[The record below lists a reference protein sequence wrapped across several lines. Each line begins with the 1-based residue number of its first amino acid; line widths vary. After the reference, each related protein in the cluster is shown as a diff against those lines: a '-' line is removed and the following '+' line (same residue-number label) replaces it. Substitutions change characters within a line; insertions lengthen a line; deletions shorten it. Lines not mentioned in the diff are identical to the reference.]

1 MSPDDHPD
9 QMVLGQV
16 STQARLYGRAVDQL
30 AVERRL
36 DEVAHGALP
45 AVLGAALG
53 RELGGHEGVVRID
66 SIDIAFAID
75 RRALDGGELAAR
87 WAARL
92 GTAIAER
99 LRRPD
104 GGGVARFA
112 SYGHF
117 VAAYLEHRF
126 AVALHP
132 RFAFADFAP
141 LEHLTP
147 ADAAIE
153 LLGARPAYLAEL
165 ARQGQRHGR
174 AAWLAER
181 LDDARAEALL
191 ERVFASTRP
200 VAPGVAALRTLMAD
214 APAAW
219 RLHAPA
225 RAALAL
231 ALSRLAAADR
241 TDDEAVPATLAL
253 ARLVTAFDLVARERP
268 EALAP
273 IAAGKAAVLAAL
285 GAASAALQRERAF
298 LDMLLA
304 DGGWRKLAATVA
316 AAMAPVP
323 VQEDAEPGERPSA
336 AKKPRTPAP
345 LVLHSPFAGV
355 ALALPVL
362 RSLGLADRLHPDQFR
377 ALLTAMIA
385 PDTASEDPAAM
396 LAAFLVPRHDPHP
409 APPWPALPDDD
420 AAERSAESWAA
431 FVLQAFA
438 ARLSGLQG
446 STPAYLRRQFLHGRG
461 ELVME
466 DKALVVRLAR
476 PALAIV
482 LTMAGMVGDQGA
494 LPWLGDRRLRIE
506 LT

>member
-1 MSPDDHPD
+1 MNRDDRPD

-16 STQARLYGRAVDQL
+16 STQARLFGRAVDRL

-36 DEVAHGALP
+36 DEVARGALP
-45 AVLGAALG
+45 GALGAALG

-66 SIDIAFAID
+66 TIDVAFAID

-92 GTAIAER
+92 GTAIAGR
-99 LRRPD
+99 LRRAD
-104 GGGVARFA
+104 GAGVARFA

-132 RFAFADFAP
+132 RFAFADFAA

-165 ARQGQRHGR
+165 ARQGRRHGR
-174 AAWLAER
+174 PAWLAER
-181 LDDARAEALL
+181 LDDARVEALL
-191 ERVFASTRP
+191 ERIFASMQPT
-200 VAPGVAALRTLMAD
+200 APGAAAFRTLMAD

-231 ALSRLAAADR
+231 ALSRLAVADS
-241 TDDEAVPATLAL
+241 TDGEAVPATLAL
-253 ARLVTAFDLVARERP
+253 ARLVTALDLLAREQP
-268 EALAP
+268 AALAD
-273 IAAGKAAVLAAL
+273 IVAGKADAIAGL
-285 GAASAALQRERAF
+285 GGASAALRREQAF
-298 LDMLLA
+298 LGLVLD
-304 DGGWRKLAATVA
+304 DSDWRKLAATVA
-316 AAMAPVP
+316 EALAPAP
-323 VQEDAEPGERPSA
+323 PHAENEAGEHTPA
-336 AKKPRTPAP
+336 GKKARTPAP
-345 LVLHSPFAGV
+345 PVLHSPFAGV
-355 ALALPVL
+355 ALTLPVL
-362 RSLGLADRLHPDQFR
+362 RSLGLADQLHPDQFR
-377 ALLTAMIA
+377 ALVMIMIA
-385 PDTASEDPAAM
+385 PDEATQDAAEA
-396 LAAFLVPRHDPHP
+396 LAAFLIPSHDPQP
-409 APPWPALPDDD
+409 APPWPAVPDDD
-420 AAERSAESWAA
+420 AAEPSAESWAV
-431 FVLQAFA
+431 FVLQSFA

-446 STPAYLRRQFLHGRG
+446 STPAYLRRQFLHGPG
-461 ELVME
+461 DLVME
-466 DKALVVRLAR
+466 EKALVVRLVR

-494 LPWLGDRRLRIE
+494 LPWLGSRRLRIE